1 MRVRAQSGFTLLE
14 ALIVTALLS
23 VAIVKGTMVINSTT
37 RSHSRESS
45 AMMLEDQARR
55 VLDQIGYAIMG
66 SSRESLFPDPLNP
79 FFDTQINYRVSMGV
93 EAGEVI
99 WNAPERIGLAE
110 LLTRLTWSENPGE
123 VEERRVVWTNLVSPF
138 LEGEVPNGVDDNGNG
153 LIDESGISFSL
164 EGDAVRI
171 RLSLEKQFSDGSG
184 VTETVE
190 TMVTCRN

>member
-1 MRVRAQSGFTLLE
+1 MKCTARSGFTLLE
-14 ALIVTALLS
+14 ALIVTALMS

-79 FFDTQINYRVSMGV
+79 FFDTEITYRVSMGV
-93 EAGEVI
+93 EAGVVV
-99 WNAPERIGLAE
+99 WNDPERIGLAE
-110 LLTRLTWSENPGE
+110 MLTRLTWSENPGE
-123 VEERRVVWTNLVSPF
+123 VEERRVVWTNLVAPF

-164 EGDAVRI
+164 QGDAVLV
-171 RLSLEKQFSDGSG
+171 RLSLEKQFSDGTT

>member
-1 MRVRAQSGFTLLE
+1 MRVRTQSGFTLLE